1 MPVRIWCD
9 CAGHYAEFL
18 VLTEGALK
26 DVSELRTLETTYRGG
41 IAYNPQQIIANA
53 PSTSL
58 TACLNVV
65 FERWRGKG

>member
-1 MPVRIWCD
+1 M
-9 CAGHYAEFL
+9 
-18 VLTEGALK
+18 
-26 DVSELRTLETTYRGG
+26 SELRTLETTYRGG